1 MNRIRIIGLA
11 VVAVFAMSAVA
22 AASASAFTM
31 FEAAEYPVKIKA
43 EQKEENVFQIG
54 TEASGKVTCKKATFT
69 SGAYAAATPSVKV
82 VPVYSEC
89 TVFGVVGGEVK
100 MNGCE
105 YELFANEGR
114 ENAKKETGFDVKVV
128 CPGLNVI
135 EVTAALCVVKV
146 GSQELSK
153 VKYVNLATVPTTVE
167 VVDEVAKIG
176 YKSNLQGVCPTEG
189 KEATYKG
196 TERAEGVKPTEETKK
211 IGIKVK

>member
-1 MNRIRIIGLA
+1 MKRIRIVGVVLVAIFATSA
-11 VVAVFAMSAVA
+11 VV
-22 AASASAFTM
+22 AASASAFTT

-43 EQKEENVFQIG
+43 EQKEENVFQVG
-54 TEASGKVTCKKATFT
+54 TEASGKVACKKATFT
-69 SGAYAAATPSVKV
+69 SGEYTAATPSVKV
-82 VPVYSEC
+82 LPVYSEC

-105 YELFANEGR
+105 YELFANEER
-114 ENAKKETGFDVKVV
+114 ENAKKEKGYDVKVV

-135 EVTAALCVVKV
+135 EVKAALCTVKV
-146 GSQELSK
+146 GPQELSK
-153 VKYVNLATVPTTVE
+153 VKYVNLATVPPTVE
-167 VVDEVAKIG
+167 VIDEVTKIA

-196 TERAEGVKPTEETKK
+196 TERAEGVNPTETKK